1 MGQASAG
8 AIGRPVMAGLVTA
21 VVGFAASFAVVLA
34 GLRNVGASP
43 QQAASGLLAVTIARG
58 LASLALASTTRIP
71 VTIAWSTPGAA
82 LLASIAG
89 LQGGWPVAVG
99 AFMVTGLLLAAIGLI
114 RPLGRLARS
123 IPLPLAN
130 AMLAGVLLPLCL
142 APVRGL
148 EQAPTVVGVLI
159 LVWILLIVL
168 TPRWAAP
175 GALAAALAL
184 AATSDEVRGLG
195 PSAWIPAVTWT
206 TPSLELAAVV
216 SVALPLLVVT
226 MASQNIPG
234 IAVLASF
241 GYVAPFRR
249 AMVVTGLGTA
259 AVAPLGAHA
268 INLAAISAA
277 LAAGPEA
284 GPDRSR
290 RWIAATT
297 AGGAWVLIG
306 IGSAGVV
313 ALALAAPGGL
323 IEAAAGLALIPTM
336 AAALRSAFG
345 GGVPGRADLPAA
357 VTFLVA
363 VSGLHPWGIGS
374 AFWGLVIGLGLAF
387 ALRSRPDGKRAPS
400 NEHVR
405 PKLENQER

>member
-43 QQAASGLLAVTIARG
+43 QQAASGLLAVTIAMG
-58 LASLALASTTRIP
+58 LASMALASTTRIP

-175 GALAAALAL
+175 GA
-184 AATSDEVRGLG
+184 
-195 PSAWIPAVTWT
+195 
-206 TPSLELAAVV
+206 
-216 SVALPLLVVT
+216 
-226 MASQNIPG
+226 
-234 IAVLASF
+234 
-241 GYVAPFRR
+241 
-249 AMVVTGLGTA
+249 
-259 AVAPLGAHA
+259 
-268 INLAAISAA
+268 
-277 LAAGPEA
+277 
-284 GPDRSR
+284 
-290 RWIAATT
+290 
-297 AGGAWVLIG
+297 
-306 IGSAGVV
+306 
-313 ALALAAPGGL
+313 
-323 IEAAAGLALIPTM
+323 
-336 AAALRSAFG
+336 
-345 GGVPGRADLPAA
+345 
-357 VTFLVA
+357 
-363 VSGLHPWGIGS
+363 
-374 AFWGLVIGLGLAF
+374 
-387 ALRSRPDGKRAPS
+387 
-400 NEHVR
+400 
-405 PKLENQER
+405 

>member
-1 MGQASAG
+1 MGGFSTAL
-8 AIGRPVMAGLVTA
+8 IAGLVTA

-43 QQAASGLLAVTIARG
+43 QQAASGLLAVTVAMG
-58 LASLALASTTRIP
+58 LATIALSSTTRIP

-82 LLASIAG
+82 LLATIAG
-89 LQGGWPVAVG
+89 LVGGWPAAVG
-99 AFMVTGLLLAAIGLI
+99 AFMVTGVLLASIGLI
-114 RPLGRLARS
+114 RPLGRLARA
-123 IPLPLAN
+123 IPLGLAN

-148 EQAPTVVGVLI
+148 EQEPVLVGVLI
-159 LVWILLIVL
+159 AVWVLLL
-168 TPRWAAP
+168 AFAPRWAAP

-184 AATSDEVRGLG
+184 ALTTPAVRELG
-195 PSAWIPAVTWT
+195 PTAWFPTLTWT
-206 TPSLELAAVV
+206 SPVFDLAALV
-216 SVALPLLVVT
+216 SVALPLLIVT

-234 IAVLASF
+234 VAVLASF
-241 GYVAPFRR
+241 GYQAPFRR
-249 AMVVTGLGTA
+249 AMVVTGLGTV
-259 AVAPLGAHA
+259 AVAPMGAHA

-297 AGGAWVLIG
+297 AGAAWVMIG

-336 AAALRSAFG
+336 AGALRTAFTSAI
-345 GGVPGRADLPAA
+345 PGRADLPAA
-357 VTFLVA
+357 ATFLVT
-363 VSGLHPWGIGS
+363 VSGIHPWGIGS
-374 AFWGLVIGLGLAF
+374 AFWGLAIGLGLAL
-387 ALRSRPDGKRAPS
+387 ALRSGRQSGTQVPPAPTS
-400 NEHVR
+400 SSSESTASGPAR
-405 PKLENQER
+405 